1 MGVLTIEVYT
11 YAKPLGV
18 EVTCEVYY
26 AKYLQ

>member
-18 EVTCEVYY
+18 EVTEVYY